1 MKQLIQM
8 FKFDLK
14 SNLGSA
20 MGLYMLI
27 VPLVME
33 STSAT
38 LAVVTEG
45 PHAVQQDIIDELAT
59 FAKVK
64 TYPNIEE
71 MNQKLRGTGTVE
83 GLYWDPDKAQ
93 YVSVLE
99 RNIENNKVFSTGA
112 QVIRQ
117 YYAQKDHPDRGK
129 TNTFTYGVPDELSD
143 RSKTSPVATMGGA
156 IFFLMMCFISAF
168 IIGLGMVND
177 KELGTNKA
185 LQISPLTKA
194 EYFIGR
200 CILPLLNMAFYA
212 IIALLLLGLM
222 HVNILQV
229 YIVVLISF
237 SITLILGLLIGAL
250 AHNDNEAI
258 GIGKMMGM
266 LLMLSVLGGTL
277 LPDNWQWVVYWTPFY
292 WVYDVLESI
301 FTQTVTWAD
310 FAWKSA
316 LIVLING
323 AYFMLLRK
331 PIMKGLS

>member
-1 MKQLIQM
+1 
-8 FKFDLK
+8 
-14 SNLGSA
+14 

-27 VPLVME
+27 VPLVMILVLKFFLPSMD

-38 LAVVTEG
+38 IAVVTEG
-45 PHAVQQDIIDELAT
+45 PYAVRQEIINELET
-59 FAKVK
+59 FAEVK

-71 MNQKLRGTGTVE
+71 MEQKLRGTGTVE
-83 GLYWDPDKAQ
+83 GLYWNPDKEQ

-99 RNIENNKVFSTGA
+99 RNIEKNKLFSNGA
-112 QVIRQ
+112 RVIRH
-117 YYAQKDHPDRGK
+117 YYAEKDHPDRSK
-129 TNTFTYGVPDELSD
+129 TNTFIYDIPEELSD

-212 IIALLLLGLM
+212 IVALLLLGLI

-229 YIVVLISF
+229 YIVVIISF
-237 SITLILGLLIGAL
+237 SITLLLGLLIGAL

-292 WVYDVLESI
+292 WVYDVLESV
-301 FTQTVTWAD
+301 FTQTATWAD
-310 FAWKSA
+310 FAWKSG
-316 LIVLING
+316 LIVLINA
-323 AYFMLLRK
+323 AYFMLLKK
-331 PIMKGLS
+331 PIVKGLS